1 MSDPTSIRNRWL
13 ALLTLFVGM
22 GFSACATANYSSDFS
37 LHNPRTAQALSGS
50 QTSLFG
56 PRSGQY
62 RYDKRMI
69 EAAQIA
75 AARAREHST
84 YSCWRYVKNALLDA
98 NLIDSYP
105 KTRYAKEAG
114 DELQRFYGFKRISVP
129 NNDPYR
135 APEGAVLVYG
145 GKGPGHVEFR
155 TRAGFVSDFISE
167 RPCPRPLIGVYIK
180 PKV

>member
-1 MSDPTSIRNRWL
+1 MCHLPFNRHHLL
-13 ALLTLFVGM
+13 ALVTVLIGM
-22 GFSACATANYSSDFS
+22 GFSACATANYSSDFA
-37 LHNPRTAQALSGS
+37 LHNPRTAQSLSGE
-50 QTSLFG
+50 QKGLFG

-62 RYDKRMI
+62 RYDARMI

-75 AARAREHST
+75 AGRARAHST
-84 YSCWRYVKNALLDA
+84 YSCWRYVKNALLAA
-98 NLIDSYP
+98 NLVDSYP
-105 KTRYAKEAG
+105 KTQYAKEAG
-114 DELQRFYGFKRISVP
+114 DELQLSYGFKRISIP

-145 GKGPGHVEFR
+145 GKGPGHVELR
-155 TRAGFVSDFISE
+155 TRAGFVSDFVSE